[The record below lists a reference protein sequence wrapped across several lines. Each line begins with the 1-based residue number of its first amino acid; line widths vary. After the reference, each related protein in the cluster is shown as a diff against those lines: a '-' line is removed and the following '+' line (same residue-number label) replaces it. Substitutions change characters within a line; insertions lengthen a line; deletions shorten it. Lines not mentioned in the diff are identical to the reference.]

1 MNRAWVNL
9 YDLVYLPVSGYFQ
22 EGEAIAD
29 NIASIADDFSSSF
42 EGKWNF
48 IDFTGVLENTFHLNA
63 LYNNENIYVD
73 DSKYVMSYEKQTS
86 TDYEVSQME
95 YLKKNLDERGIN
107 LMYVNAP
114 TKYTDDSVFVDEFGV
129 DTYANRNADKFL
141 SRIAEAGIECVD
153 LRTYIAENNLNVRD
167 MFYRTDHHWTT
178 VSGLWA
184 SGIIAENL
192 NEKFNYSIDLST
204 YDTSNYYMVPLENYW
219 LGEQGKKLSK
229 AYIGMDDFIV
239 TVPQFDTDLSITS
252 ATMEKYEGSFQVM
265 LGDNCYNRDDL
276 REYDY
281 PNIHYSYFYMGVNGA
296 TVHNNKVEEGKI
308 LLLGDSYSYVVTPF
322 LSLGMSDVSTLIL
335 RECDGDLMEY
345 IDENQF
351 DTVVILYAPFMIGGH
366 DDADSDNYDMF
377 WFDKNEN

>member
-22 EGEAIAD
+22 KGEAIVD
-29 NIASIADDFSSSF
+29 SIASVADDFSSSF

-48 IDFTGVLENTFHLNA
+48 IDLTGVLENTFHLNA

-95 YLKKNLDERGIN
+95 NLKKYLDERGIN

-114 TKYTDDSVFVDEFGV
+114 TKYTDDTVFVDDFGV
-129 DTYANRNADKFL
+129 DTYVNRNADKFL

-153 LRTYIAENNLNVRD
+153 LRTSIAENNLNVRD

-204 YDTSNYYMVPLENYW
+204 YDTSDYYMIPLENY
-219 LGEQGKKLSK
+219 
-229 AYIGMDDFIV
+229 
-239 TVPQFDTDLSITS
+239 
-252 ATMEKYEGSFQVM
+252 
-265 LGDNCYNRDDL
+265 
-276 REYDY
+276 
-281 PNIHYSYFYMGVNGA
+281 
-296 TVHNNKVEEGKI
+296 
-308 LLLGDSYSYVVTPF
+308 
-322 LSLGMSDVSTLIL
+322 LIQ
-335 RECDGDLMEY
+335 
-345 IDENQF
+345 I
-351 DTVVILYAPFMIGGH
+351 
-366 DDADSDNYDMF
+366 
-377 WFDKNEN
+377 